1 MGASHD
7 GPRVV
12 VLAGPNQLLLIGVKQ
27 VLEATDRFKV
37 VSQAHASELAL
48 TLARQLRPD
57 YVVLDGTARSHKS
70 SRGGIV
76 DTMHGLV
83 QLSKPPGVLAV
94 VAPDQFGLV
103 EELRRAGCRAG
114 VSTRSADAVVRALDM
129 LSLGKEFFPEWRAG
143 QRRRGH
149 AQGDSGLSS
158 LLKGLNRNEFR
169 ILALMGRGHRSKEI
183 AARLSLAEGT
193 VNNYRASIRSKLG
206 VRTHA
211 EIREAAR
218 ARGLLD
224 PLDGHGAGGERGRGG
239 IGPEH
244 GKRTVR

>member
-1 MGASHD
+1 MTGRAS
-7 GPRVV
+7 V

-57 YVVLDGTARSHKS
+57 YVVLDETEQSHETNAGAAGVIDTL
-70 SRGGIV
+70 RG
-76 DTMHGLV
+76 LF
-83 QLSKPPGVLAV
+83 QLSKPPGVLV
-94 VAPDQFGLV
+94 VLAPDQFRLV
-103 EELRRAGCRAG
+103 EELRRAGCRAC
-114 VSTRSADAVVRALDM
+114 VSTRSADAVVGAM
-129 LSLGKEFFPEWRAG
+129 NTLSAGREYFPEWRNSG
-143 QRRRGH
+143 RREHARGN
-149 AQGDSGLSS
+149 SGPSR
-158 LLKGLNRNEFR
+158 LLKDLNRNEVR
-169 ILALMGRGHRSKEI
+169 ILPLMALGYRSKEI
-183 AARLSLAEGT
+183 AARLSLAEDT

-218 ARGLLD
+218 AAGLLD
-224 PLDGHGAGGERGRGG
+224 PPDGHGAGGERGRGG

-244 GKRTVR
+244 GERTVR